1 MFYIAT
7 QTRNGEHPRRQPIQR
22 RCHRPTSSSQPPTS
36 HFDYPPVN
44 PIPSDS
50 RPHTLALAA
59 TSSISSSVRL
69 HTRTTLNSSRS
80 TSPVDDESRQG
91 DGGKLI
97 RGVYKRWDRD
107 LGGGVRGTGAGSKDT
122 GASSADVSASERDKD
137 EDTEEAT
144 RKRKVADN
152 TRREWGVAE
161 RPQEGYKKDKQVKTR
176 RGREDDCEWLIIDL
190 CNDNAFTSILRIL
203 HRHYPHPI
211 TSSFLPQSSTVI
223 SNIGSPSASSPPL
236 SPTNLPTFN
245 RRTALSRVELA
256 LADRAKKAGLGD
268 VGTVMEWLMGS
279 DGKRDLEEGSTAV
292 RNRDRGVEGGVQDT
306 WQRTCVKNYEQG

>member
-1 MFYIAT
+1 MHQEPHLTFMFYIAT

-190 CNDNAFTSILRIL
+190 CNDNGMFLFYFPHCDVTSRGDPNCIIRFGFRCIHRVTFLVGSCPILTFSFPAFTSILRIL

-211 TSSFLPQSSTVI
+211 TSSFLPQS
-223 SNIGSPSASSPPL
+223 
-236 SPTNLPTFN
+236 
-245 RRTALSRVELA
+245 
-256 LADRAKKAGLGD
+256 
-268 VGTVMEWLMGS
+268 
-279 DGKRDLEEGSTAV
+279 
-292 RNRDRGVEGGVQDT
+292 
-306 WQRTCVKNYEQG
+306 